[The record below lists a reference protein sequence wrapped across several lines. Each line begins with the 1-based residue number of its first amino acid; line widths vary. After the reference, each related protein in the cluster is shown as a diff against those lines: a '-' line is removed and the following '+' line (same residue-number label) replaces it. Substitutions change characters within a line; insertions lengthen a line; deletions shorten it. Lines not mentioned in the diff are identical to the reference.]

1 MDINQPRWKIPEYSK
16 REINEAGAT
25 IRKASVSEKERT
37 AALKIVDNWRSAHA
51 YPLHVFYMNLRGK
64 ASAKKDIL
72 VAERLKRMESIV
84 GKLQREDGMQL
95 YRMQD
100 LGGCRMVLPTLQDV
114 YAYSERFQKSRIR
127 HELKKVSDYIQ
138 APKKSGYRSLHLV
151 YRFKTDTPDK
161 EIYNQY
167 PMLIELQFRTH
178 LQHIWATAL
187 ETI

>member
-25 IRKASVSEKERT
+25 IRKASVSEEERT

-84 GKLQREDGMQL
+84 GKLCKMFMRTVKG
-95 YRMQD
+95 
-100 LGGCRMVLPTLQDV
+100 
-114 YAYSERFQKSRIR
+114 
-127 HELKKVSDYIQ
+127 
-138 APKKSGYRSLHLV
+138 
-151 YRFKTDTPDK
+151 FKNRASAMSAK
-161 EIYNQY
+161 
-167 PMLIELQFRTH
+167 R
-178 LQHIWATAL
+178 
-187 ETI
+187 